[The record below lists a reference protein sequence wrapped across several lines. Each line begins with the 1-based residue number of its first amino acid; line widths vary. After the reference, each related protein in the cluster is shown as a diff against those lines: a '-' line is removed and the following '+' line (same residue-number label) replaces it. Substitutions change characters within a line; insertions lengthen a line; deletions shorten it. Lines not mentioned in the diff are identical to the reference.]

1 MHYDSLI
8 IYTQGT
14 LICVDIYA
22 RTRVW
27 VGVWVA
33 CAGGA
38 EEGREGRH
46 REYLKLWSPQG
57 RVEAYE
63 GSGAQGQAE
72 EVGQGVPEPVLR
84 EHGQPKDGRATE
96 VACGRS

>member
-1 MHYDSLI
+1 MCGYMRAHA
-8 IYTQGT
+8 
-14 LICVDIYA
+14 CVGGC
-22 RTRVW
+22 
-27 VGVWVA
+27 VG
-33 CAGGA
+33 GMRRGA

-63 GSGAQGQAE
+63 GGGAQGQAE

-84 EHGQPKDGRATE
+84 EHGQSKDGRATE